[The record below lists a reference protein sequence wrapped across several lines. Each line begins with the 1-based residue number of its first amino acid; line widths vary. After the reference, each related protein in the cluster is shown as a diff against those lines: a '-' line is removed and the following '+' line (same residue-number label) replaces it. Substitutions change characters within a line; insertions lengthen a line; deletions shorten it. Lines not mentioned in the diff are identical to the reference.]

1 MSASEQAKPAAKPGK
16 SIWPK
21 VPAPFVRAILAGHSA
36 LGLAFAALIF
46 LVCFSGTVVVLL
58 LEIERWEA
66 PNAAPVV
73 GPVTP
78 EAIATVREEALAK
91 YPGAHH
97 IYANLPTADQPRFN
111 VYIDAV
117 EGEPNKE
124 YAADQNG
131 HLQTYG
137 GDTPWTS
144 FIQSLHLYLHMDF
157 AYNVA
162 GVVQINIGYII
173 VGLTGVALLSSLISG
188 ILAHPRVFRDAF
200 HLRWGGSKRLQEA
213 DMHNRI
219 GIWGLP
225 FHIMIS
231 LTGALLGLTAL
242 LMTVLALAAFKGD
255 VNQAYSYFFP
265 PAPVDDPRPAPLA
278 PLAPMFAHVAEAAP
292 GAELTYIIFEHPGET
307 GQSVNIQ
314 AVRPNAL
321 NRGDTWVFNGSG
333 ELMEGGYS
341 DSNATPGNAILQ
353 AVSTLHFGWFAGWP
367 VKIGYILLGA
377 GVTVVTASGVA
388 IWLARRRDKGRPAP
402 GWERIWSAFCWS
414 QPPGYAVTALVA
426 LIAPTAPLVPVWLV
440 TTALALATAAIW
452 TPQQISWRL
461 RLAGAALIAAVPA
474 VHIALHGA
482 TIADPVAWVINVIIA
497 GCAVLLG
504 VSLLR
509 PMKKPAVV
517 APQAAE

>member
-1 MSASEQAKPAAKPGK
+1 MNASEPGKSARKPGK

-21 VPAPFVRAILAGHSA
+21 VPAPFVRAVLAGHSS

-58 LEIERWEA
+58 LEIQRWESPAIA
-66 PNAAPVV
+66 PV

-78 EAIATVREEALAK
+78 EAIAIMREEALAK

-97 IYANLPTADQPRFN
+97 VYASLPTADQPRFN

-124 YAADQNG
+124 YTADQNG
-131 HLQTYG
+131 HLNEYG
-137 GDTPWTS
+137 GDTPWTT
-144 FIQSLHLYLHMDF
+144 FIQSLHLYLHLPS
-157 AYNVA
+157 
-162 GVVQINIGYII
+162 NIGFVV

-200 HLRWGGSKRLQEA
+200 HLRWGGSKRLHEA

-225 FHIMIS
+225 FHVMIS

-242 LMTVLALAAFKGD
+242 LMGVLAMAAFKGD
-255 VNQAYSYFFP
+255 MAQAYSFFFP
-265 PAPVDDPRPAPLA
+265 PAPKDDPRPAPLA
-278 PLAPMFAHVAEAAP
+278 PLAPMFARVLQDAP

-314 AVRPNAL
+314 AVKPNAL
-321 NRGDTWVFNGSG
+321 NRGDSWVFDGSG
-333 ELMEGGYS
+333 KLLDGGYS
-341 DSNATPGNAILQ
+341 ASNATPGNAILR

-367 VKIGYILLGA
+367 VKIAYIVLGA
-377 GVTVVTASGVA
+377 GITIVTASGVA

-402 GWERIWSAFCWS
+402 VWERVWTAFCWS
-414 QPPGYAVTALVA
+414 QPVGYGATATVA
-426 LIAPTAPLVPVWLV
+426 LLAPAIPLVPVWL
-440 TTALALATAAIW
+440 ALSVLQLATAAIW
-452 TPQQISWRL
+452 TPAQISWRL
-461 RLAGAALIAAVPA
+461 RLIGALLIAAVPA
-474 VHIALHGA
+474 VHLVLHGG
-482 TIADPVAWVINVIIA
+482 TTADSVAWVINLILA
-497 GCAVLLG
+497 ACAALLG
-504 VSLLR
+504 GSLLR
-509 PMKKPAVV
+509 PLRTPSMAT
-517 APQAAE
+517 APKAAE